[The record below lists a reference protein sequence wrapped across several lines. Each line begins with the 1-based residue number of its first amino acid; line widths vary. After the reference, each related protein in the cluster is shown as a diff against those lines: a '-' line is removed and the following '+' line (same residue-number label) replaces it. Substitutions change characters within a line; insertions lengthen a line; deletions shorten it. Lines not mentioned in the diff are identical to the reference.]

1 MTMRLDIVTNDAGEG
16 VRREHARD
24 LGAGVVVAIYRLM
37 KLAQLHDLT
46 NQAFLRQLEQ
56 THQSIGD
63 YCLRSGMNVSVLFAQ
78 RAVFV
83 AGQLLKGSRAIYD
96 SANELGATLE
106 WCGGSELSID
116 KEVTQADLHGF
127 AEAISKAMKA
137 GRGRFVA
144 TSTKIRL
151 REVNDAARLLGLDV
165 EQLDVEQRIVRTY
178 ASAVVIMRRFFED
191 LQVSRYVLPRRI
203 KRVAQSLVD
212 LSGGATPAFLGVSE
226 SRNQN
231 SDEAGRAVNSAI
243 LAVAMARQVTDDRVR
258 LAQIAMAAMMHDV
271 GRPRAVALAGASG
284 GPRIAGLVPKL
295 SDEAEDRLAAGTAA
309 ALTALGRVNEPSI
322 TRTVI
327 TFEALWLRRTGNL
340 GPLYR
345 GVRQATLHAKMVA
358 IARRYNDLLTPD
370 PGLDPPGPD
379 YAIAVLNDELQEA
392 SDRTVLRML
401 VAALRFYPVGTVVQ
415 LSTGEVA
422 EVIAR
427 GDRGAGNEA
436 PWVRMVL
443 DAKGGVVNAVT
454 ELELASPAA
463 RRKIVK
469 VMNIDGWKKSLETGK
484 KESVHPPSSRPA
496 PSVRAEPVRSSPS
509 SAAPLTEEVPVLEEE
524 DEEHRAPHDSI
535 PSISSGVMEPDSIPS
550 TASSPS
556 MVARAF
562 ETHGMVGQRF
572 AEPEVQEEREERT
585 VMQASPF
592 AEDESPSRR
601 HDRAVPSSRRVPALP
616 APSAKGTLATTPM
629 VHVLVYMLDHSLTG
643 SVQFQEP
650 GGIEHVMYFRRGA
663 PAKVRAGRMVAPLGE
678 ELAAAGLVSADRATE
693 SLEAAKRLGV
703 LFGEY
708 LAGEGVITRGQLAT
722 ALEAQIVRK
731 VSRLVNM
738 PPPTTYVFY
747 KDTNLLDGWGGEGV
761 VACDPL
767 NSILASV
774 RYWHDRAR
782 IRATLSKIT
791 KQPLVLHDGTA
802 LGGLELTADEAAALA
817 VIREERPSL
826 SVLFHRKVADDEDVS
841 SLVYMLAVTRQLSFP
856 GQKAGPMLFQ
866 NTSYRPPPSQ
876 QPSDGASGSRRIM
889 DHIESAMAVDP
900 SGLPAS
906 LFSSPSFGPP
916 ASAPMEPIAPVLPI
930 APIASIAPAP
940 PQRVMQ
946 HSAPAPVPPVSAR
959 PNPSPTLSQPPGL
972 RTTQPSAANPIPPFV
987 KPSVQPRPSQSAPV
1001 PRAAESKAD
1010 LDMADAENALEAM
1023 TDFRMA
1029 ETALQRSDL
1038 VSAERL
1044 AKKAALADPDQPEYG
1059 ALLAWILAMSGKSG
1073 VVEDSIKKLNAILKE
1088 DGTCE
1093 TALLYRGKLFKRAER
1108 KSEALRDFEAVL
1120 EVNPKNREA
1129 ATEVRLLRSKKK

>member
-1 MTMRLDIVTNDAGEG
+1 MTMRLDIVTNDAGDG

-83 AGQLLKGSRAIYD
+83 AGQLLKGSRTTYD
-96 SANELGATLE
+96 SANELGVTLE

-116 KEVTQADLHGF
+116 KDVTQADLHAF
-127 AEAISKAMKA
+127 AEAISAAMKA
-137 GRGRFVA
+137 GRGRFHA
-144 TSTKIRL
+144 PSTKIRL
-151 REVNDAARLLGLDV
+151 REVNDAARLRGLEV

-191 LQVSRYVLPRRI
+191 LQASRYVLPRRI

-212 LSGGATPAFLGVSE
+212 LSSGATPAFLGVSE

-243 LAVAMARQVTDDRVR
+243 LSVAMARQVTDDRVR

-271 GRPRAVALAGASG
+271 GRPRAVALAGAAG

-295 SDEAEDRLAAGTAA
+295 SDEAEDRLPAGTAA

-327 TFEALWLRRTGNL
+327 TFEALWMRRAANL

-345 GVRQATLHAKMVA
+345 GVRQPTLHAKIVA
-358 IARRYNDLLTPD
+358 VARRYNDILTPE
-370 PGLDPPGPD
+370 PGFDPPGPD
-379 YAIAVLNDELQEA
+379 YAIAVLDDELKES

-415 LSTGEVA
+415 LSTSEVA

-427 GDRGAGNEA
+427 GDRAAGNEA
-436 PWVRMVL
+436 PWVRLVL
-443 DAKGGVVNAVT
+443 DAKGGVVSGLN
-454 ELELASPAA
+454 EIELANPTAK
-463 RRKIVK
+463 RKIVK
-469 VMNIDGWKKSLETGK
+469 VMSVDGWKKSLQAGR
-484 KESVHPPSSRPA
+484 KESMPPPPSSRPA
-496 PSVRAEPVRSSPS
+496 QELRRPPSMAPS
-509 SAAPLTEEVPVLEEE
+509 TKEVPVH
-524 DEEHRAPHDSI
+524 DENDEAVRPPHDSI
-535 PSISSGVMEPDSIPS
+535 PSISSGVMDQDSFPS
-550 TASSPS
+550 TGTSPS

-562 ETHGMVGQRF
+562 ETHGMTVQHF
-572 AEPEVQEEREERT
+572 VEPAITGAREGGPREEREERT

-592 AEDESPSRR
+592 AEDESPSRK
-601 HDRAVPSSRRVPALP
+601 HSRPAASPRKPPPLP
-616 APSAKGTLATTPM
+616 PPSAKGTLATTPM

-643 SVQFQEP
+643 SVLFQEP
-650 GGIEHVMYFRRGA
+650 GNIEHVMYFRRGA
-663 PAKVRAGRMVAPLGE
+663 PAKVCAGRMVAPLGE
-678 ELAAAGLVSADRATE
+678 ELTSAGLISGDRATE

-708 LAGEGVITRGQLAT
+708 LVGERTISRGELAT

-774 RYWHDRAR
+774 RHWHDRAR
-782 IRATLSKIT
+782 IRATLGKIA
-791 KQPLVLHDGTA
+791 KQPLVLHDVTS

-817 VIREERPSL
+817 VVREERPSL
-826 SVLFHRKVADDEDVS
+826 SVLLHRKVADDEAVS
-841 SLVYMLAVTRQLSFP
+841 SLVYMLAVTRQLAFP

-866 NTSYRPPPSQ
+866 NTSLRPPPTTPTS
-876 QPSDGASGSRRIM
+876 P
-889 DHIESAMAVDP
+889 P
-900 SGLPAS
+900 
-906 LFSSPSFGPP
+906 SPSRSDKPL
-916 ASAPMEPIAPVLPI
+916 SVQPVRT
-930 APIASIAPAP
+930 S
-940 PQRVMQ
+940 Q
-946 HSAPAPVPPVSAR
+946 PVPSSQGRPPPVS
-959 PNPSPTLSQPPGL
+959 
-972 RTTQPSAANPIPPFV
+972 V
-987 KPSVQPRPSQSAPV
+987 PV
-1001 PRAAESKAD
+1001 PRPPELKAD

-1038 VSAERL
+1038 VTAERL

-1059 ALLAWILAMSGKSG
+1059 ALLAWILAMSGRPG
-1073 VVEDSIKKLNAILKE
+1073 VIESSISRLNAILKE
-1088 DGTCE
+1088 DTTCE
-1093 TALLYRGKLFKRAER
+1093 TALLYRGKLFKRADR
-1108 KSEALRDFEAVL
+1108 KADALRDFDAVL
-1120 EVNPKNREA
+1120 QVNPKNREA
-1129 ATEVRLLRSKKK
+1129 ASELRLLRTVKKK